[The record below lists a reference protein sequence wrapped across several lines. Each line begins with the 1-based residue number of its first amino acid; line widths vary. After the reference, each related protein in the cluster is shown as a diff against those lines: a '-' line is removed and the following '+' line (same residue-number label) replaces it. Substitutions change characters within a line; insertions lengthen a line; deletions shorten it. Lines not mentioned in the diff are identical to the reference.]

1 MSSKILSFAN
11 LLGVEQTNGI
21 LLLRHSYRPK
31 LEK

>member
-21 LLLRHSYRPK
+21 K
-31 LEK
+31 KIKKTKIKK